1 MRSTYLE
8 TKEGRMSLK
17 MYYDDVIAANDRVS
31 EVMDQMNELYKS
43 GDKAG
48 AMELKPALEEAKLEA
63 RKVNELYVSLVDAVQ
78 QTGKAKAFVPVSE
91 GVVEAMEDGKVVTRE
106 VFDGMEPVGKAA
118 FLAGGGKIRE

>member
-1 MRSTYLE
+1 MRSIYLE
-8 TKEGRMSLK
+8 NEEGKMSLK

-31 EVMDQMNELYKS
+31 EVMDQMNELYKA

-78 QTGKAKAFVPVSE
+78 QTGSAKAFVAVSE
-91 GVVEAMEDGKVVTRE
+91 AVVEDGKVVSRD
-106 VFDGMEPVGKAA
+106 VFDGMEPAGKAV
-118 FLAGGGKIRE
+118 FLAGGGKIKE

>member
-1 MRSTYLE
+1 
-8 TKEGRMSLK
+8 MSLK

-31 EVMDQMNELYKS
+31 EVMDQMNELYKA

-78 QTGKAKAFVPVSE
+78 QTGKAKAFVAVSE
-91 GVVEAMEDGKVVTRE
+91 AVVEDGKVVSRD
-106 VFDGMEPVGKAA
+106 VFDGMEPAGKAV
-118 FLAGGGKIRE
+118 FLAGGGKIKE